1 MDRGENFQ
9 EKEGAKDEQTTLSG
23 SSPGSPYLMW
33 SWNCGVRAIQK
44 CIPRSVASYN
54 I

>member
-1 MDRGENFQ
+1 MEGKENFQ
-9 EKEGAKDEQTTLSG
+9 EKEGAKNEQTTLAG
-23 SSPGSPYLMW
+23 STPSSPYLMW
-33 SWNCGVRAIQK
+33 NSNCGVRAIQK